1 LVAAWLTNPTWM
13 TTERKMMNKLIA
25 VAAGLLLALPASA
38 DQEVDRKIDAAP
50 DGHVDITNISGS
62 VEVNGWS
69 RNEVEVTGTLG
80 KNVEELVFER
90 NGDKIVVRVK
100 VPRRKSRGIESDLR
114 ISVPE
119 QSSIDVGAV
128 SADIEVSDVRGEQR
142 LHTVSGDVETES
154 TGGDVSAES
163 VSGDVE
169 VSGNR
174 IEGETR
180 ASTVSGDVTLFRMEG
195 KVSTESVSGD
205 IVIDEGSFSRVDF
218 SAVNGELIF
227 HAELRKD
234 GRLAAE
240 TVNGDVDIELAG
252 DVSARIDIST
262 FNGRIRNC
270 FGPEAKRTSKYA
282 PGWGLSFTEGGGNGR
297 IDVSTMNGGVRL
309 CRD

>member
-1 LVAAWLTNPTWM
+1 M
-13 TTERKMMNKLIA
+13 KKLIA
-25 VAAGLLLALPASA
+25 IAAGLLFALPASA
-38 DQEVDRKIDAAP
+38 DVEVDRKIDAAP

-90 NGDKIVVRVK
+90 DGDKIIIKVK
-100 VPRRKSRGIESDLR
+100 VPRRKSRGIESDLS

-128 SADIEVSDVRGEQR
+128 SADIDVSEVRGEQR

-180 ASTVSGDVTLFRMEG
+180 ASTVSGDVTVFRMAG

-218 SAVNGELIF
+218 GAVNGELVF

-252 DVSARIDIST
+252 DVSARVDIST

-282 PGWGLSFTEGGGNGR
+282 PGWSLNFTEGGGNGR
-297 IDVSTMNGGVRL
+297 IDISTMNGGVNL